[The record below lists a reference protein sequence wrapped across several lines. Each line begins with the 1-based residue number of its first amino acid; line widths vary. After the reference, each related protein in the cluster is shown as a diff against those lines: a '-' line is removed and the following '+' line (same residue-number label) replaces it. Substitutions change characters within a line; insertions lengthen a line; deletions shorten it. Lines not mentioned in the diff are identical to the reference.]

1 MTDIF
6 KVKYIDRLT
15 REKYKLILEIP
26 KPNQVIFKTRRLRSY
41 GSKIWNEL
49 PYHIKTSG
57 NLNSLKAVL
66 ANIRLQDNRLSQ
78 KLIFMEIFMGV
89 KLS

>member
-26 KPNQVIFKTRRLRSY
+26 KPNQVIFKTR
-41 GSKIWNEL
+41 
-49 PYHIKTSG
+49 H
-57 NLNSLKAVL
+57 A
-66 ANIRLQDNRLSQ
+66 
-78 KLIFMEIFMGV
+78 
-89 KLS
+89 

>member
-41 GSKIWNEL
+41 GSKIWNAL

-78 KLIFMEIFMGV
+78 KLIFMKIFMGV